1 MFTLA
6 KLVFKSYMPLQL
18 EKGMWFASK
27 QKDIVY
33 GRVYEYLK
41 LYELTHVP
49 QDMDSYIAINGAPV
63 EPYIVQPMQN
73 PDEPEQILATPDQI
87 GWWDEGDSSDDLE
100 DITVQIINSYIYG
113 EDGENGDIALE
124 MHEFQDDESGDM
136 YKSLVLFHGK
146 VTIRHVS
153 FVDED
158 EWDDD
163 EEEEYEDDW
172 DEDDLTD
179 DDDPDY
185 DSAGFTSDDRI
196 VEGQYRATLKQDEQR
211 YNDRHKQDSC
221 PKHDA
226 DHETE

>member
-6 KLVFKSYMPLQL
+6 KLVFKSYMPLRL

-33 GRVYEYLK
+33 GKVYEYLK

-100 DITVQIINSYIYG
+100 DLTVQIINSYIYG
-113 EDGENGDIALE
+113 EDGDNGAIALE
-124 MHEFQDDESGDM
+124 MDEDEEGNRR
-136 YKSLVLFHGK
+136 LVLFYGK
-146 VTIRHVS
+146 VTIRHS
-153 FVDED
+153 ELVDEFLEED
-158 EWDDD
+158 YDD
-163 EEEEYEDDW
+163 EEGDWDDMDDW
-172 DEDDLTD
+172 THDE
-179 DDDPDY
+179 PDT
-185 DSAGFTSDDRI
+185 DSAGFTD
-196 VEGQYRATLKQDEQR
+196 
-211 YNDRHKQDSC
+211 NDRCIKYNPEDY
-221 PKHDA
+221 
-226 DHETE
+226 ETE